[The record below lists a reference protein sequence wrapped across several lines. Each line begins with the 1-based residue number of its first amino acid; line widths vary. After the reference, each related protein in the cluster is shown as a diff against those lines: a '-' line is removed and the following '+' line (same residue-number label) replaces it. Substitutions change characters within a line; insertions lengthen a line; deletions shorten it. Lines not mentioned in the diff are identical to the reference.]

1 MQRFGPGTQPKHR
14 PVFPSIPSLLLGL
27 NYYYKKEIVC
37 MNVVVFSVVPSPYQ
51 RDLFIALAER
61 ENINLQVYYLERA
74 APDSP
79 WLLSGLRDFEHV
91 LPGLCFGRGQVRS
104 HINWALPALNNAQ
117 VVILNTSITD
127 FTTQYLMRG
136 PLRKTRWVLWAEIR
150 GEQNRKWKQRISA
163 FLYAPHHT
171 SSATVAI
178 GSNAQEAY
186 QKQWPDQKV
195 YNLPYHI
202 QCPVPAVKETGLEEV
217 RFLFCGQMIYR
228 KAIDVLLAA
237 FTTVIEKGL
246 AARLLLVG
254 READLRSF
262 LKEISADVKD
272 RIDYLGFRQP
282 AELPEL
288 FASADVFVLPSR
300 RDGWGVVVNQAVS
313 AGLPV
318 IASDAVGAARD
329 LVRPGENGFCVPAG
343 EPAPLAKAMI
353 QLAEDASL
361 RQRFGSASLALAE
374 SITPAAGAEKFE
386 SILHEVIA

>member
-1 MQRFGPGTQPKHR
+1 
-14 PVFPSIPSLLLGL
+14 
-27 NYYYKKEIVC
+27 
-37 MNVVVFSVVPSPYQ
+37 MNVVIFSVVPSPYQ

-136 PLRKTRWVLWAEIR
+136 PLRKKNWVFWAEISAV
-150 GEQNRKWKQRISA
+150 QKRKWKQRISA

-195 YNLPYHI
+195 FNLPYHI
-202 QCPVPAVKETGLEEV
+202 QCPVSAVKETGREEV

-228 KAIDVLLAA
+228 KAIDILLAA

-246 AARLLLVG
+246 TARLLLVG
-254 READLRSF
+254 REAELRTF
-262 LKEISADVKD
+262 LKDISADVKD

-288 FASADVFVLPSR
+288 FSSADVFVLPSR

-329 LVRPGENGFCVPAG
+329 LVRSGENGFCVPAG
-343 EPAPLAKAMI
+343 EPAPLAEAMI

-374 SITPAAGAEKFE
+374 SITPAAGAAKFE
-386 SILHEVIA
+386 RILHEVIA